1 MLSSVY
7 IYFVTGAP
15 NLKRANDCLP
25 CCLGHEFFHVQ
36 MTYQILVYA
45 SKTTRN
51 YFHFEIKLSKK
62 LSISMFMKYRHN
74 YDNFSALRN
83 YSKKKF

>member
-1 MLSSVY
+1 MLLSVY
-7 IYFVTGAP
+7 ICFVTGAP

-25 CCLGHEFFHVQ
+25 CYLGHEFFHVQ
-36 MTYQILVYA
+36 MTYQILVYV

-62 LSISMFMKYRHN
+62 LSISMFIKYCHN
-74 YDNFSALRN
+74 YDNFSAL
-83 YSKKKF
+83 

>member
-7 IYFVTGAP
+7 ICFVTGAP

-25 CCLGHEFFHVQ
+25 CYLGHEFFHVQ

-62 LSISMFMKYRHN
+62 LTTYFNVHEVSS
-74 YDNFSALRN
+74 
-83 YSKKKF
+83 